1 MLKNKTSSSK
11 TNTQKMNK
19 ISEIN
24 YILMYEVEIT

>member
-1 MLKNKTSSSK
+1 MLKNKTSSK

-19 ISEIN
+19 FSEIN

>member
-11 TNTQKMNK
+11 TNIQKMNK
-19 ISEIN
+19 FSEIN